1 VTILRSFVFDLTL
14 YLWTILISVVSLP
27 ALVSQRAT
35 VWISELWAIAVLLL
49 LRLIV
54 GLSYE
59 VRGRDNLPKGAVI
72 VARKH
77 QWSSGHFACNTC

>member
-1 VTILRSFVFDLTL
+1 MTILRSFVFDLTL

-35 VWISELWAIAVLLL
+35 VWISELWAIVVLLL

-54 GLSYE
+54 VLSYE
-59 VRGRDNLPKGAVI
+59 VRGRDNLLSQFSRTESKSLIEIKYLRIA
-72 VARKH
+72 
-77 QWSSGHFACNTC
+77 